1 MNFIYNYMKNLIN
14 AKFYATREEA
24 ENKVMA
30 FYAVNRLNDVEFTEL
45 MMLCEEKYTVA

>member
-14 AKFYATREEA
+14 AKFYTTKEEA

-30 FYAVNRLNDVEFTEL
+30 FYAVNKLNDAEFTEL
-45 MMLCEEKYTVA
+45 MMLCEEKYPIV